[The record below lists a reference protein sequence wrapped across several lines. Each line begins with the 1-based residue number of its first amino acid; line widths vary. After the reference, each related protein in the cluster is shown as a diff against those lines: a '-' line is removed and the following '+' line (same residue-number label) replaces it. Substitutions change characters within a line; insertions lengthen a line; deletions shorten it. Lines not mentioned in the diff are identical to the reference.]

1 MKLYSYAKGLL
12 FLVAIGVAVALFFAL
27 FFWLPSYLLILG
39 ILKLVNWLIIDV
51 NFASLGIKL
60 LLHGSAFI
68 LMFLFFAITA
78 LNSVLNGDVNIK
90 R

>member
-1 MKLYSYAKGLL
+1 MKYLKGLL
-12 FLVAIGVAVALFFAL
+12 FLAALAVVLVLFFGV
-27 FFWLPSYLLILG
+27 FFYLPSYFLVLG
-39 ILKLVNWLIIDV
+39 VLKLVNWLIIDV
-51 NFASLGIKL
+51 NFAALGIKL